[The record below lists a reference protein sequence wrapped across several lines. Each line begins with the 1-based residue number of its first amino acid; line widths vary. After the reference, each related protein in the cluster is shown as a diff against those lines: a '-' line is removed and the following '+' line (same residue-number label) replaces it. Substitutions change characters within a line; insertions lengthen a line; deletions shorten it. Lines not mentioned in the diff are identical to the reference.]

1 MKKFGEILRFQRLEK
16 GLPLRKVA
24 AALDIDPSI
33 LSKIERGE
41 RAANKMI
48 IADSARYLGLD
59 EKELLTQFYSDKI
72 AYSIYHENACD
83 EILKA
88 AEEKVQ
94 YLKLKHIKSSN
105 FSIEY
110 ER

>member
-1 MKKFGEILRFQRLEK
+1 MKKFGEIIRYQRLEK
-16 GLPLRKVA
+16 VLPLRKVA
-24 AALDIDPSI
+24 AAIDIDPSI

-48 IADSARYLGLD
+48 VPDSAKYLGLD
-59 EKELLTQFYSDKI
+59 EKELLTQFYSDNI
-72 AYSIYHENACD
+72 AYSIYNENACN

-88 AEEKVQ
+88 AEEKVH
-94 YLKLKHIKSSN
+94 YLKRKHIKSSN